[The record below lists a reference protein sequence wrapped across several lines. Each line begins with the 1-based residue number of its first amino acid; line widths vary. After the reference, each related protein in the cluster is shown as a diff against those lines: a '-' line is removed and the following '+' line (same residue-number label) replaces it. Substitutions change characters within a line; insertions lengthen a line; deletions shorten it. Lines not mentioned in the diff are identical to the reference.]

1 MNIVLVIYGSIDQVT
16 GGYLYDGKVVE
27 RLRGIGVA
35 VPAAML
41 NSRVLGRGGARRLV
55 RDRDCKRCDGR
66 GFSDMARESFT
77 LAGHEGVSGVS
88 VYRWFHPVREMKRL
102 ESF

>member
-41 NSRVLGRGGARRLV
+41 NSRVLGRGVPGVWFGIVTANV
-55 RDRDCKRCDGR
+55 
-66 GFSDMARESFT
+66 AT
-77 LAGHEGVSGVS
+77 AGVSLIWLVKALSWLG
-88 VYRWFHPVREMKRL
+88 MKEFQEYQCTDGSTL
-102 ESF
+102 FVK